1 LIPLRL
7 DIQNFLCYREGVPTL
22 DFTGIHLA
30 CLCGGNGHGKSAL
43 LDAITWCLW
52 GKARGKTQDELISY
66 GADECRVQLEFTSRN
81 ESYRVIRSHS
91 RGGGRRRQGATDLQL
106 QALDGEQ
113 IQAVTGNTIRETQ
126 AKIEQTVGMDYDTF
140 INTAFLLQG
149 RADEFTNKP
158 PRERQ
163 AVLAKILSLETY
175 DLLQDRARSRYGEAS
190 ASTAELSGRLGEM
203 RRQIKDIGDPSEELE
218 GIGLRLANL
227 DGQLDEKRRETADLR
242 EKVNQLRVRRDQLA
256 VLQQRIESIRRDV
269 VQLKAAEGSAQ
280 RRLSQSLEVVQQG
293 DTIRKGAAR
302 LAEARGQ
309 LDALEKSRSEHEVLN
324 QKRGPLVTAI
334 QAARAR
340 LEAQIEGL
348 LVRVSDELPG
358 KAAAEPELALG
369 LAEAQTR
376 EKGLQD
382 QEREVVGLREQSQ
395 SLATAVG
402 ESQSTALRYESEGKD
417 LNLKLE
423 ILGRPG
429 QENALCPLCQSPLDQ
444 DSCGRLAEAYTAQ
457 VQEKRNLFRKN
468 RSHLTTLETRRE
480 EIGQDIVTREKALL
494 GAQRECALKIQD
506 LQRKILESRLV
517 QQELDEAKTQLD
529 SARRMLDS
537 LGYAAG
543 EQADLAL
550 LDRDIQ
556 VLDYDGQAR
565 QTAYQQTR
573 ELQPFEEQERQL
585 TQALESLPQE
595 EEGLARTMEMVARRT
610 GEMDQQTLEYQAETE
625 AITQLPQLEAKLE
638 ESIRLVR
645 DLEGKRETA
654 VARQGYLNGQS
665 SRRQELG
672 EEEKQG
678 AQRLIGLEEDQ
689 GIYQEL
695 TTAFGRRGVQAMLI
709 ETVVPRLEEE
719 TNILLS
725 RMTDNRMHVKLET
738 QRERASGQGEPIE
751 TLEINV
757 SDELGPRSYEMYSG
771 GEAFRV
777 NLAMRIALSKVLAQR
792 IGAPLPTL
800 FIDEGFGTQ
809 DAAGRERIL
818 DVIGAIQDDFEKII
832 VITHLEDMKDM
843 FPVRI
848 EVQKDGDGSTFWI
861 S

>member
-1 LIPLRL
+1 MIPLRL

-30 CLCGGNGHGKSAL
+30 GLCGGNGHGKSAL

-52 GKARGKTQDELISY
+52 GKARGKTQDELISF

-91 RGGGRRRQGATDLQL
+91 RGGGRRRQGASDLQL
-106 QALDGEQ
+106 QLLDGEHTQ
-113 IQAVTGNTIRETQ
+113 PITGNTIRETQ

-149 RADEFTNKP
+149 RADEFTNRP

-175 DLLQDRARSRYGEAS
+175 DLLQDRARSRYGEAA

-203 RRQIKDIGDPSEELE
+203 RRQIEEIGDPAEELA
-218 GIGLRLANL
+218 GIGLHLAAL
-227 DGQLDEKRRETADLR
+227 DGQLDEKRRETGELR
-242 EKVNQLRVRRDQLA
+242 EQVNLLGVRRGLLPAMQERTND
-256 VLQQRIESIRRDV
+256 IRRDV
-269 VQLKAAEGSAQ
+269 VQLKAAVGSSQ
-280 RRLSQSLEVVQQG
+280 RRVKQFRDVIQQG
-293 DTIRKGAAR
+293 DAIRIGAAR
-302 LAEARGQ
+302 LAEARSQ
-309 LDALEKSRSEHEVLN
+309 LDALEKSRLEHDLMI
-324 QKRGPLVTAI
+324 QKRDPLVMAI
-334 QAARAR
+334 QEARVR

-348 LVRVSDELPG
+348 RVRVANELPA
-358 KAAAEPELALG
+358 KAAAEPELAAA
-369 LAEAQTR
+369 LAEAHTR
-376 EKGLQD
+376 EKELQD
-382 QEREVVGLREQSQ
+382 QGREVAGLREQVR
-395 SLATAVG
+395 SLATEIG
-402 ESQSTALRYESEGKD
+402 ESQSTALRYESEGKE

-423 ILGRPG
+423 ILQRPG
-429 QENALCPLCQSPLDQ
+429 QENALCPLCQSPLDL
-444 DSCGRLAEAYTAQ
+444 DSCGRLEQTYAAQ
-457 VQEKRNLFRKN
+457 VAEKRNLYRKN
-468 RSHLTTLETRRE
+468 QSRRKALESRRE
-480 EIGQDIVTREKALL
+480 EFERKTVSREKALAE
-494 GAQRECALKIQD
+494 AQRECALKIQD
-506 LQRKILESRLV
+506 LQGKILESRQA
-517 QQELDEAKTQLD
+517 QQELDGAKAQLD
-529 SARRMLDS
+529 SAHEMLES
-537 LGYAAG
+537 SGYAVD
-543 EQADLAL
+543 EQANLAL
-550 LDRDIQ
+550 LDERIQ
-556 VLDYDGQAR
+556 ALDYDGRAR

-573 ELQPFEEQERQL
+573 ELQPFEQQERQL
-585 TQALESLPQE
+585 IQALESLPQE
-595 EEGLARTMEMVARRT
+595 EEGLARTVDMMARRT
-610 GEMDQQTLEYQAETE
+610 KEMDQQTREYQAETE
-625 AITQLPQLEAKLE
+625 AITELPQLEAKLA
-638 ESIRLVR
+638 ESSRVVR
-645 DLEGKRETA
+645 VLEDQRESA
-654 VARQGYLNGQS
+654 VARQGYLRGQS
-665 SRRQELG
+665 LRRDELG

-678 AQRLIGLEEDQ
+678 AQRLKGLEEDQ

-695 TTAFGRRGVQAMLI
+695 TNAFGRRGVQAMLI

-719 TNILLS
+719 TNILLA

-848 EVQKDGDGSTFWI
+848 EVQKDGDGSTFWL